1 MVDLDRSEP
10 HRSGARRRLGRGSAR
25 STESA
30 QAPSPGPTV
39 TPTSTV
45 TSPPSDTDRIAY
57 VSDREGVRD
66 LWIMEVDGSD
76 PHPVLDNDAR
86 RAVEAAGGIGHPD
99 WTDDGRIV
107 LSSTMDSG
115 RNEDQ
120 DQEIWVVNEDGTGLE
135 QLTFK
140 RRGGRQPRT
149 GRRTASGSPTPGDRT
164 PGVATSG

>member
-1 MVDLDRSEP
+1 M
-10 HRSGARRRLGRGSAR
+10 
-25 STESA
+25 
-30 QAPSPGPTV
+30 
-39 TPTSTV
+39 

-66 LWIMEVDGSD
+66 LWIMEADGSD

-107 LSSTMDSG
+107 FSSTTDLG

-120 DQEIWVVNEDGTGLE
+120 DQEIWGVNEDGTGVG
-135 QLTFK
+135 QLPFNAEDDDTPDWTPD
-140 RRGGRQPRT
+140 GGQIVWER
-149 GRRTASGSPTPGDRT
+149 A
-164 PGVATSG
+164 VATTTGDQHVAPVWRPPPPAG